1 MIGETGSQSKGI
13 RLTDQ
18 QRLNWLRLIRSDNV
32 GPASF
37 RELIAYC
44 GSAAEAIERLPQ
56 LARSTA
62 KRPLRIHTID
72 EAEREIE
79 AIDRAGA
86 RLIGMGEPDYPPYLK
101 QMINPP
107 PLVTIRGD
115 VALFSKPPV
124 AIVGARNASAIAC
137 TFTAQLVRDL
147 GMAGFSIVSGLAR
160 GIDACAHKASIET
173 GTIAVL
179 AGGLDRPYPPENVP
193 LLDKIT
199 DNGGIIISEM
209 PMGWVPRAVD
219 FPRRNRIIAGLSLGL
234 AVIEAAQRSGSLI
247 SARLAGEMG
256 RLVFAV
262 PGSPLDPRA
271 NGANSL
277 LKNGAIMLTE
287 AQDIIDALEP
297 MLRSYSGQHAHRLK
311 PTDQRSHR
319 LNPAQAG
326 TLFFE
331 DSAQILART
340 SATIGNDT
348 ITVASDSNELQRIRN
363 ALSSTPVS
371 ADALIRHTGLSA
383 STVHLVLLE
392 LDLAGQLQRSDN
404 GLIALL
410 PN

>member
-1 MIGETGSQSKGI
+1 MITGTSSQAKGI

-18 QRLNWLRLIRSDNV
+18 QKLSWLRLIRSSNV

-44 GSAAEAIERLPQ
+44 GTAANALERLPQ

-62 KRPLRIHTID
+62 KRPLRIHTIQ
-72 EAEREIE
+72 EAESELE
-79 AIDRAGA
+79 AIERNGA
-86 RLIGMGEPDYPPYLK
+86 RLIGMGEPDYPLYLK
-101 QMINPP
+101 QMLNPP
-107 PLVTIRGD
+107 PLVTMKGNI
-115 VALFSKPPV
+115 ATLSKPPV
-124 AIVGARNASAIAC
+124 AIVGARNASATAC
-137 TFTAQLVRDL
+137 AFTAQLVRDL
-147 GMAGFSIVSGLAR
+147 GAAGFAIVSGLAR
-160 GIDACAHKASIET
+160 GIDASAHKASLET

-179 AGGLDRPYPPENVP
+179 AGGIDKPYPPENLP
-193 LLDKIT
+193 LLDKII
-199 DNGGIIISEM
+199 DNGGVIITEM
-209 PMGWVPRAVD
+209 PMGWIPKAQD

-271 NGANSL
+271 SGTNSL

-287 AQDIIDALEP
+287 AEDIIDAVAP
-297 MLRSYSGQHAHRLK
+297 MLRADTDTHAL
-311 PTDQRSHR
+311 QAV
-319 LNPAQAG
+319 PAQAG
-326 TLFFE
+326 LFFE
-331 DSAQILART
+331 DQGVQVLART
-340 SATIGNDT
+340 AQIKGLPSNL
-348 ITVASDSNELQRIRN
+348 DSSSCPDQQDKQNRIRN

-383 STVHLVLLE
+383 SAVHLALLE
-392 LDLAGQLQRSDN
+392 LDLEGIIQRFDD

-410 PN
+410 ARG

>member
-1 MIGETGSQSKGI
+1 MISETGSQTKGI

-44 GSAAEAIERLPQ
+44 GSAAEALERLPQ

-62 KRPLRIHTID
+62 KRPLRIHTTD
-72 EAEREIE
+72 EAEQELE
-79 AIDRAGA
+79 AVDRAGA

-101 QMINPP
+101 QMLNPP
-107 PLVTIRGD
+107 PLVTVRGD
-115 VALFSKPPV
+115 VAIFSKPPV
-124 AIVGARNASAIAC
+124 AIVGARNASATAC
-137 TFTAQLVRDL
+137 SFTTQLVRDL
-147 GMAGFSIVSGLAR
+147 GNAGFSIVSGLAR
-160 GIDACAHKASIET
+160 GIDASAHKASIET

-193 LLDKIT
+193 MLEKIT
-199 DNGGIIISEM
+199 DHGGIIISEM
-209 PMGWVPRAVD
+209 PMGWVPRAQD

-271 NGANSL
+271 NGTNSL

-287 AQDIIDALEP
+287 ASDIIDALEP
-297 MLRSYSGQHAHRLK
+297 MLRSHSGL
-311 PTDQRSHR
+311 RSHISS
-319 LNPAQAG
+319 PAQAG
-326 TLFFE
+326 LFFE
-331 DSAQILART
+331 DTAQILART
-340 SATIGNDT
+340 SATLGNDT
-348 ITVASDSNELQRIRN
+348 LPMMEGSNEQQRIRN
-363 ALSSTPVS
+363 ALSSTPTS
-371 ADALIRHTGLSA
+371 ADAIIRHTGLSA
-383 STVHLVLLE
+383 SAVHLALLE

-410 PN
+410 PPQ